1 MPSVFISYRRDDSA
15 GFAGRLA
22 DALEQRLGAGAVF
35 RDVDD
40 IQPGADFEAVIA
52 RGLDQVRA
60 MLVVIGP
67 GWLDAAVD
75 GQRRLDRPDDFVR
88 REVEQALAS
97 GKPVVPVL
105 VGGATMPAAN
115 ALPIALRGLANRQ
128 ALVLGDASWSADLAR
143 LEAVLAQSLMPS
155 PGWDGRYDWDGFA
168 DPMLHPY
175 DQDPAQGW
183 LGTANHRIAPR
194 GYGMQLSSTWY
205 GPERFERLA
214 ELAGRGKHDTRS
226 TIAMQYDQ
234 STTFA
239 AKLKAMFEASGMAEP
254 LRAAIAALPAGE
266 RAKAEEAYRRLRA
279 FDGRLAASSADAA
292 LYGAFLH
299 ESARHTF
306 LDELGP
312 DDSQTWKAL
321 LQVSGLSYSAQADHL
336 LGRDDSPFWDDI
348 GTPQVEDKPAIL
360 ARSLAA
366 AVNLLEAQVG

>member
-60 MLVVIGP
+60 VLVVIGP

-75 GQRRLDRPDDFVR
+75 GQRRLDRADDFVR

-143 LEAVLAQSLMPS
+143 LEAVLAQWVAPPAASVRS
-155 PGWDGRYDWDGFA
+155 P
-168 DPMLHPY
+168 
-175 DQDPAQGW
+175 
-183 LGTANHRIAPR
+183 
-194 GYGMQLSSTWY
+194 
-205 GPERFERLA
+205 
-214 ELAGRGKHDTRS
+214 
-226 TIAMQYDQ
+226 
-234 STTFA
+234 
-239 AKLKAMFEASGMAEP
+239 
-254 LRAAIAALPAGE
+254 
-266 RAKAEEAYRRLRA
+266 RRRW
-279 FDGRLAASSADAA
+279 LAAVVVAGVAI
-292 LYGAFLH
+292 G
-299 ESARHTF
+299 
-306 LDELGP
+306 G
-312 DDSQTWKAL
+312 AL
-321 LQVSGLSYSAQADHL
+321 L
-336 LGRDDSPFWDDI
+336 W
-348 GTPQVEDKPAIL
+348 
-360 ARSLAA
+360 
-366 AVNLLEAQVG
+366 